1 MSAGSME
8 TYLRS
13 TYFLDLDSKT
23 VRELAQSLTSTER
36 TETDN
41 AVSLFYWVRDKIHYD
56 VYNTSFD
63 PADFKASAIIKK
75 KTGWC
80 VPKAVVLTALARAAG
95 IPSRLHFADIQ
106 NFQITDKLR
115 EMMKT
120 DIFYYHGYTE
130 IYLNKKW
137 MKATPA
143 FNIELCEKM
152 GHKTVE
158 FDGVSH
164 GMLPARTHDGEKH
177 IEYLNDRGV
186 SADLPIDEMVLF
198 FQEKYPFV

>member
-1 MSAGSME
+1 MSADSME

-36 TETDN
+36 TDTDN
-41 AVSLFYWVRDKIHYD
+41 AVSLFYWVRDKIQYD
-56 VYNTSFD
+56 VYNVSHD
-63 PADFKASAIIKK
+63 PADFKASAVIKK
-75 KTGWC
+75 KSGWC
-80 VPKAVVLTALARAAG
+80 VPKAVVLAALVRAAG

-106 NFQITDKLR
+106 NFQITDKTR
-115 EMMKT
+115 EMLKT

-130 IYLNKKW
+130 IYLDKKW

-152 GHKTVE
+152 GHKVVA

-164 GMLPARTHDGEKH
+164 GMLPAMTHDGKKH

-186 SADLPIDEMVLF
+186 SADLPLDEMFLF
-198 FQEKYPFV
+198 FQEKYPPA